1 MDVIHNQKKQIVIK
15 QIKIIDETLIKIKKQ
30 LFIATVA
37 YEKYYKRYYNI
48 TLTLFIF
55 SSIVTF
61 IDALRLIIIEYVNKS
76 KEILINENLLNTLL
90 NTLLLSLGILI
101 TILTSFIRFKNY
113 REILEELREKQNV
126 MIGYI
131 DKYNKQKN
139 NLEFLYQIKE
149 DDITIE
155 EIEKIKNEIAE
166 YDTILVSTNILQ
178 FLTTQDIIKFN
189 NFRLEFEYKKNRY
202 YLIIKINLKLLKRQ
216 MKKINQNSLLNQIN
230 HLIVHP
236 SLLFY
241 SKAATHY
248 ESLIILF
255 RISSLYI

>member
-1 MDVIHNQKKQIVIK
+1 MELIHKQKKQLVIN
-15 QIKIIDETLIKIKKQ
+15 QIKNIDDTLIKIKKQ

-76 KEILINENLLNTLL
+76 KEILINEHLLTTFVNA
-90 NTLLLSLGILI
+90 LLLSLGILI
-101 TILTSFIRFKNY
+101 TILTSFVRFKNY
-113 REILEELREKQNV
+113 REILEELREKQNI

-139 NLEFLYQIKE
+139 NLEFLYQTKE
-149 DDITIE
+149 DDIKIE
-155 EIEKIKNEIAE
+155 EIEKIKNDIAE

-189 NFRLEFEYKKNRY
+189 NYRLEFEYKKKEILFNY
-202 YLIIKINLKLLKRQ
+202 K
-216 MKKINQNSLLNQIN
+216 KKIKTLEETDEENQAQHLTISNNSLS
-230 HLIVHP
+230 P
-236 SLLFY
+236 SCEFFVL
-241 SKAATHY
+241 
-248 ESLIILF
+248 
-255 RISSLYI
+255 

>member
-1 MDVIHNQKKQIVIK
+1 MELLHKEKKHIVIN
-15 QIKIIDETLIKIKKQ
+15 QIKNIDDTLIKIKKQ

-76 KEILINENLLNTLL
+76 DEILINEHLLTTLV
-90 NTLLLSLGILI
+90 NALLLTLGILI
-101 TILTSFIRFKNY
+101 TILTSFVRFKNY
-113 REILEELREKQNV
+113 REILEELREKQNI

-139 NLEFLYQIKE
+139 NLEFLYQTKE
-149 DDITIE
+149 DDIKIE
-155 EIEKIKNEIAE
+155 EIEKIKNNIAE

-189 NFRLEFEYKKNRY
+189 NYRLEFEFKKKEILFNYKKKFKM
-202 YLIIKINLKLLKRQ
+202 LEKADEE
-216 MKKINQNSLLNQIN
+216 NQSEQLTKSNNSFSPSSEF
-230 HLIVHP
+230 IV
-236 SLLFY
+236 L
-241 SKAATHY
+241 
-248 ESLIILF
+248 
-255 RISSLYI
+255 

>member
-76 KEILINENLLNTLL
+76 KEILINENLLNTLV

-101 TILTSFIRFKNY
+101 TILTSFVRFKNY

-149 DDITIE
+149 DDITFE

-189 NFRLEFEYKKNRY
+189 NFRLEFEYKK
-202 YLIIKINLKLLKRQ
+202 KQ
-216 MKKINQNSLLNQIN
+216 
-230 HLIVHP
+230 
-236 SLLFY
+236 
-241 SKAATHY
+241 
-248 ESLIILF
+248 ILF
-255 RISSLYI
+255 NYKNKLKTLEETDEENQQEQLTQSNKSLGRSSEFIVL

>member
-1 MDVIHNQKKQIVIK
+1 MELIHKQKKQLVIN
-15 QIKIIDETLIKIKKQ
+15 QIKNIDDTLIKIKKQ

-76 KEILINENLLNTLL
+76 KEILINEHLLTTFVNA
-90 NTLLLSLGILI
+90 LLLSLGILI
-101 TILTSFIRFKNY
+101 TILTSFVRFKNY
-113 REILEELREKQNV
+113 REILEELREKQNI

-149 DDITIE
+149 DDIKIE
-155 EIEKIKNEIAE
+155 EIEKIKNDIAE

-189 NFRLEFEYKKNRY
+189 NYRLDFEYKKKEILFNY
-202 YLIIKINLKLLKRQ
+202 K
-216 MKKINQNSLLNQIN
+216 KKIKTLEETDEENQTQHLTISNNSLS
-230 HLIVHP
+230 P
-236 SLLFY
+236 SCEFFVL
-241 SKAATHY
+241 
-248 ESLIILF
+248 
-255 RISSLYI
+255 

>member
-1 MDVIHNQKKQIVIK
+1 MELIHKQKKQLVIN
-15 QIKIIDETLIKIKKQ
+15 QIKNIDDTLIKIKKQ

-76 KEILINENLLNTLL
+76 KEILINEHLLTTFVNA
-90 NTLLLSLGILI
+90 LLLSLGILI
-101 TILTSFIRFKNY
+101 TILTSFVRFKNY
-113 REILEELREKQNV
+113 REILEELREKQNI

-149 DDITIE
+149 DDIKIE
-155 EIEKIKNEIAE
+155 EIEKIKNDIAE

-189 NFRLEFEYKKNRY
+189 NYRLDFEYKKKEILFNY
-202 YLIIKINLKLLKRQ
+202 K
-216 MKKINQNSLLNQIN
+216 KKIKTLEETDEENQTQHLTISNNSLSPSCEF
-230 HLIVHP
+230 IV
-236 SLLFY
+236 L
-241 SKAATHY
+241 
-248 ESLIILF
+248 
-255 RISSLYI
+255 

>member
-1 MDVIHNQKKQIVIK
+1 MELIHKQKKQLVIN
-15 QIKIIDETLIKIKKQ
+15 QIKNIDDTLIKIKKQ

-76 KEILINENLLNTLL
+76 KEILINEHLLTTFVNA
-90 NTLLLSLGILI
+90 LLLSLGILI
-101 TILTSFIRFKNY
+101 TILTSFVRFKNY
-113 REILEELREKQNV
+113 REILEELREKQNI

-139 NLEFLYQIKE
+139 NLEFLYQTKE
-149 DDITIE
+149 DDIKIE
-155 EIEKIKNEIAE
+155 EIEKIKNDIAE

-189 NFRLEFEYKKNRY
+189 NYRLDFEYKKKEILFNY
-202 YLIIKINLKLLKRQ
+202 K
-216 MKKINQNSLLNQIN
+216 KKIKTLEETDEENQAQQLTISNNSLS
-230 HLIVHP
+230 P
-236 SLLFY
+236 SCEFFVL
-241 SKAATHY
+241 
-248 ESLIILF
+248 
-255 RISSLYI
+255 

>member
-1 MDVIHNQKKQIVIK
+1 MEVIHKQKKLIVIN
-15 QIKIIDETLIKIKKQ
+15 QIKNIDDTLIKIKKR

-76 KEILINENLLNTLL
+76 ERESEVMLINEHLLTTLI
-90 NTLLLSLGILI
+90 NVLLLSLGILI
-101 TILTSFIRFKNY
+101 TILTSFVRFKNY
-113 REILEELREKQNV
+113 REILEELREKQNI

-131 DKYNKQKN
+131 DKYTKQKN
-139 NLEFLYQIKE
+139 NLDFLYQTKE
-149 DDITIE
+149 DDITFE
-155 EIEKIKNEIAE
+155 EIEKIKNDIAE

-189 NFRLEFEYKKNRY
+189 NFRVEFDYKK
-202 YLIIKINLKLLKRQ
+202 K
-216 MKKINQNSLLNQIN
+216 
-230 HLIVHP
+230 
-236 SLLFY
+236 
-241 SKAATHY
+241 
-248 ESLIILF
+248 EILF
-255 RISSLYI
+255 NYNKKLKTLEETYEENQPEQLTQSNKSLCLSSDFIVL